1 MRISAFF
8 LSLFI
13 SFELILSP
21 IIGGIFI
28 QTARAQEPCGT
39 GYYRDSSGRCV
50 VNSELSTNAL
60 GARNCADI
68 TNTEQKRI
76 CYENLSANKIE
87 EGANAHD
94 VDQSWRRMNKDGTG
108 SIGASFLT
116 AVAIMVPMIMLIKQM
131 NRRWQLDK
139 KNRNQFTCSPLGLMS
154 LYGGAAVLGVGEI
167 YSFFNHRK
175 KMKDLDEQWKTLSST
190 NSSQNQDEKNNTAFV
205 AATKAWEFQ
214 ANTEYQMEK
223 TTKLKAG
230 YYTAS
235 AALFATGAILS
246 AIENGKLKAANGT
259 LKTLLTDLGNQK
271 IALEKLKLALPIA
284 LAKAAVPAT
293 AAAGLAEVE
302 AIRKQAM
309 LLMEA
314 IKKNTDLYAATM
326 KQINKLTCH
335 AGYVEK
341 TKVKPQVADPN
352 DPKIPKEITQS
363 TSSQQLGA
371 VINSDIE
378 GINKTADELGDSAEK
393 GLEGVNAKLEA
404 LQQQKIEAENQNRQ
418 EVAKV
423 TALNNQYLTLLP
435 LVSALGLFLTQ
446 KPNAEIYKNGVTI
459 KMESDGFTIK
469 PVAPET
475 VENKG
480 AKPQEGVIE
489 TDKKKENPIINVWNN
504 IHENDVKELLDL
516 KYKQN
521 AFSVISQT
529 DNLID
534 LMKGF
539 KEIETMESSSELLN
553 SDQDFL
559 TLSLLDGI
567 KIDPK
572 ITAFLSNVL
581 ISSAHAQAA
590 TPAIAQISK
599 DIISQQ
605 KLGDALTGFQKEIKF
620 INGQVVGQDRLE
632 NIDKK
637 MNGWFSRQFVLPKKR
652 MIINS
657 LLGVWTGVMSQAMF
671 SQAALAKRRG
681 DELMRLQEQFKSN
694 EGLLGCNA
702 QLRNDASRPDCYCYT
717 ADNKINTA
725 RSNHAVCKGVAS
737 NIPTGGN
744 YLNKTPNAPNVC
756 VDQNFGL
763 DPKCSCKN
771 RKNSSGQNSCLNVS
785 VSASSG
791 ILNPG
796 SFKMLGSAVSPA
808 NDILSGNSTGA
819 DIDGSIKTQAAA
831 IRKMADQILDKT
843 EPGLSQ
849 KINKDTDKIASALQG
864 AFSGM
869 QMGGPMSLA
878 SSQSP
883 ISSDPKKAVEELE
896 KSLREAAAIP
906 SFSSSSPMA
915 LDEDEAE
922 TNLDVTEETQLAE
935 VMGKELDYGNNDI
948 SNNSSSNI
956 FDVLSNRYQR
966 SGMRRL
972 FDENGTAPSDAPA
985 ETDLTP

>member
-8 LSLFI
+8 LSLLI

-28 QTARAQEPCGT
+28 QAAQAQEPCGT
-39 GYYRDSSGRCV
+39 GYYRDNSGKCV
-50 VNSELSTNAL
+50 LNSELSTNAL
-60 GARNCADI
+60 GARSCADI
-68 TNTEQKRI
+68 TNTEAKRS
-76 CYENLSANKIE
+76 CYENLSANKLD
-87 EGANAHD
+87 GGVNPHD
-94 VDQSWRRMNKDGTG
+94 VDESWRRLNQNGTG

-116 AVAIMVPMIMLIKQM
+116 AAAIMVPMIMLIKQM

-139 KNRNQFTCSPLGLMS
+139 KNRSQFTCSPPGLMF
-154 LYGGAAVLGVGEI
+154 LYGGSAVLGVGEI

-175 KMKDLDEQWKTLSST
+175 KIKDLDEQWKTLSST
-190 NSSQNQDEKNNTAFV
+190 NSSQNQGEKNNTAFV

-235 AALFATGAILS
+235 TALFATGAILS
-246 AIENGKLKAANGT
+246 AIENGKLKAAFAT
-259 LKTLLTDLGNQK
+259 LKTLLTKLDEQK
-271 IALEKLKLALPIA
+271 IALENLKSQLPLALA
-284 LAKAAVPAT
+284 EAAAPAT
-293 AAAGLAEVE
+293 AATGLAKVAE
-302 AIRKQAM
+302 IRKRAM

-341 TKVKPQVADPN
+341 TKVKPQVADAN
-352 DPKIPKEITQS
+352 DPKIAKVITQS

-371 VINSDIE
+371 GINSDI
-378 GINKTADELGDSAEK
+378 
-393 GLEGVNAKLEA
+393 EGVNAKLEA
-404 LQQQKIEAENQNRQ
+404 LQLQKIEAENQNKQ

-423 TALNNQYLTLLP
+423 TAINNQYLTLLP

-446 KPNAEIYKNGVTI
+446 NPNPEIYKNGVTI
-459 KMESDGFTIK
+459 KIESEGFTIK
-469 PVAPET
+469 PIAPAPAD
-475 VENKG
+475 KL
-480 AKPQEGVIE
+480 KEGV
-489 TDKKKENPIINVWNN
+489 KEAPAILNVWNN
-504 IHENDVKELLDL
+504 IHETVIKELMDL
-516 KYKQN
+516 KYRNK
-521 AFSVISQT
+521 AYSVISQT
-529 DNLID
+529 DNLVD

-590 TPAIAQISK
+590 TPAIEKTSK

-605 KLGDALTGFQKEIKF
+605 KLGDALTVFQKDIKF
-620 INGQVVGQDRLE
+620 INSEVVGQDRLE
-632 NIDKK
+632 NIDEK

-657 LLGVWTGVMSQAMF
+657 LLGVWTGVMSEAMF
-671 SQAALAKRRG
+671 SQSALAKRRG

-702 QLRNDASRPDCYCYT
+702 QLRNDSSRPDCYCYT

-737 NIPTGGN
+737 NIPTGGS

-785 VSASSG
+785 ISASSG

-796 SFKMLGSAVSPA
+796 SFKMLGSAVSPG

-843 EPGLSQ
+843 DPGLSQ

-878 SSQSP
+878 SNQAP
-883 ISSDPKKAVEELE
+883 ISTDPKKAVEELE

-906 SFSSSSPMA
+906 NFSSSSPMA
-915 LDEDEAE
+915 LDEDEAQP
-922 TNLDVTEETQLAE
+922 NLDVAEETQLAE

-972 FDENGTAPSDAPA
+972 FDESGAKSEEAPA
-985 ETDLTP
+985 GTDINPQ